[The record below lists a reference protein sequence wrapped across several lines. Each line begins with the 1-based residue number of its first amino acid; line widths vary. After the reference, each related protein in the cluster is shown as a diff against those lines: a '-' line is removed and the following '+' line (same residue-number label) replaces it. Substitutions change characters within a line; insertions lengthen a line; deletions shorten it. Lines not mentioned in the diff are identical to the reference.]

1 MKSTT
6 FFVACSLLLFAACSS
21 SNYINVSANFT
32 ETNKMPAKEKQK
44 QVIVFLE
51 GEKADFK
58 YTSIGMVEA
67 VGIKNAPNS
76 DILAELKY
84 EAWQHG
90 ANAIINVK
98 TSNGTTEEKTVGEAM
113 KGEPGRIFPTKT
125 FTGVAVHIDAAD
137 MPTAFANR
145 VDTSFVKHHKD
156 YIIQAEKYAQTGTAF
171 TLATGLITTVVVAIV
186 SSKN

>member
-6 FFVACSLLLFAACSS
+6 FFVACSLLVFAACSTS
-21 SNYINVSANFT
+21 DYINVSTNFT
-32 ETNKMPAKEKQK
+32 ETNKMPSKAQQK
-44 QVIVFLE
+44 QVVVFLE

-67 VGIKNAPNS
+67 VGIKNATN
-76 DILAELKY
+76 DDMLAELKY

-90 ANAIINVK
+90 ANAILNVK
-98 TSNGTTEEKTVGEAM
+98 TSVGTKEEKTIGEALR
-113 KGEPGRIFPTKT
+113 GEQGRVFPIKT
-125 FTGVAVHIDAAD
+125 FTGIAVHIDAAD

-156 YIIQAEKYAQTGTAF
+156 YIVKAEKNARTGTAL

-186 SSKN
+186 SNKN